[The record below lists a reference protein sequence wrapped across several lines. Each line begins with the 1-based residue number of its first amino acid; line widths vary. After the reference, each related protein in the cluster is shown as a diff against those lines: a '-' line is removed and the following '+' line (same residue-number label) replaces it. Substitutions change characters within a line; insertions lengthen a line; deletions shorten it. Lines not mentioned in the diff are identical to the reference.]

1 MLDYLLD
8 WLHNLLVTLATLSG
22 VGLLGYVS
30 LREFYPATMYT
41 MQESLRTATYFISG
55 INLWPVVTV
64 ILIVAVLGFTV
75 PAGRDRV

>member
-1 MLDYLLD
+1 MVDYLLN
-8 WLHNLLVTLATLSG
+8 WFHNLLVTLATLSG

-55 INLWPVVTV
+55 VNLWPVVTAT
-64 ILIVAVLGFTV
+64 LIVAVLGFTV